1 MKISNEKI
9 TIKYQTAK
17 EYCSCCSREFE
28 IPEFGEVREFDITL
42 RDLFDWADWKS
53 LTEVHDDDI
62 AESVNEYIYDTIR
75 FYALNSN
82 EILKLVDGEVDK
94 VTSKVLEE
102 IKTYK

>member
-1 MKISNEKI
+1 MEISNEKI
-9 TIKYQTAK
+9 IIKYQTAK

-42 RDLFDWADWKS
+42 RDLFSWADWKNV
-53 LTEVHDDDI
+53 EDVHDEDL

-75 FYALNSN
+75 FYSLNLN
-82 EILKLVDGEVDK
+82 EILKIIDGEVDK

-102 IKTYK
+102 IKTYN